1 LGGAG
6 VFLYLPFYLGFG
18 SQAGGILPSLEFMTR
33 GVHFW
38 VLFAALLVPVLAF
51 SIHVFIKD
59 FDRNSFYKGLK
70 IVVILLLGLFLVSL
84 FYGWLLLS
92 LRQLGPYLAGSSNS
106 VIAAL
111 GTQLSLAGSAF
122 AGVHENAK
130 QVRYSCRHFCG
141 GLQCRAHG

>member
-1 LGGAG
+1 LGFICGLACSGAG
-6 VFLYLPFYLGFG
+6 
-18 SQAGGILPSLEFMTR
+18 
-33 GVHFW
+33 
-38 VLFAALLVPVLAF
+38 F

-84 FYGWLLLS
+84 FYGLVITLL

-111 GTQLSLAGSAF
+111 GT
-122 AGVHENAK
+122 H
-130 QVRYSCRHFCG
+130 
-141 GLQCRAHG
+141 

>member
-1 LGGAG
+1 
-6 VFLYLPFYLGFG
+6 
-18 SQAGGILPSLEFMTR
+18 
-33 GVHFW
+33 
-38 VLFAALLVPVLAF
+38 VLAF
-51 SIHVFIKD
+51 RYYVFIKD

-122 AGVHENAK
+122 AGVHENDK
-130 QVRYSCRHFCG
+130 NR
-141 GLQCRAHG
+141 